1 LSKKIAIYENYHAQF
16 PGLGGLFHLI
26 KIDANDTFTA
36 KQEISAVDGGYL
48 VWPMAAV
55 SQALR
60 DYNEGA
66 SVSAYFFHS

>member
-1 LSKKIAIYENYHAQF
+1 L
-16 PGLGGLFHLI
+16 PGLGGLFNTI
-26 KIDANDTFTA
+26 AFVTNDIFDERRDIGA
-36 KQEISAVDGGYL
+36 QDSGYF

-66 SVSAYFFHS
+66 SVSAYFFHSRNTKK

>member
-1 LSKKIAIYENYHAQF
+1 L
-16 PGLGGLFHLI
+16 PGLGGLFNAIELV
-26 KIDANDTFTA
+26 ANDIFVEQ
-36 KQEISAVDGGYL
+36 QEIKALDGGYL

-66 SVSAYFFHS
+66 SVSACFFHS